1 MGRVVGKVYPM
12 EAAEP
17 ETRSAEDG
25 NGTRSEATDSQYGKP
40 HRMGAGGGRA
50 KKEGG
55 KRVAGKA
62 EKKA

>member
-1 MGRVVGKVYPM
+1 MGRIVGKVYPM
-12 EAAEP
+12 EAVEP
-17 ETRSAEDG
+17 EAQRAAGG
-25 NGTRSEATDSQYGKP
+25 NGTCPETTGSRSDI
-40 HRMGAGGGRA
+40 HA